1 MTEAV
6 LIELVP
12 HAPHWA
18 AAAARDVARVQRAL
32 GEDCRAVHHVGSTSV
47 PGIQACPVLDLLAEV
62 RDLAALHAARLRLL
76 AHGFAAQVPAGCG
89 HGRTHCATYHVVDLV
104 TGRRRVELHCY
115 EAGHAEAEQ
124 VVAFFAYLR
133 AHPEVARAYEALKR
147 EGRVRHAADLA
158 AYDDA
163 KRAWVANLA
172 QQALAHWR
180 ARRDDLPVRE
190 IA

>member
-1 MTEAV
+1 MTEAI
-6 LIELVP
+6 LIELAP
-12 HAPHWA
+12 HASHWA
-18 AAAARDVARVQRAL
+18 AAAARDVVRVQRAL
-32 GEDCRAVHHVGSTSV
+32 GDACHAVHHVGSTSV

-62 RDLAALHAARLRLL
+62 HDLSVLHAARLRLL
-76 AHGFAAQVPAGCG
+76 AHGFAAQTPPERTGCI
-89 HGRTHCATYHVVDLV
+89 TYHVVDLM

-124 VVAFFAYLR
+124 VVAFFAFLR
-133 AHPEVARAYEALKR
+133 DHPEVALAYETLKR

-158 AYDDA
+158 AYDAA
-163 KRAWVANLA
+163 KRAWVAGLA

-180 ARRDDLPVRE
+180 ARRDDLPLRE

>member
-18 AAAARDVARVQRAL
+18 AAAARDVVRVRRAL
-32 GEDCRAVHHVGSTSV
+32 GDACHAVHHVGSTSV
-47 PGIQACPVLDLLAEV
+47 PGIRACPVLDLLAEV
-62 RDLAALHAARLRLL
+62 RDLSALHAARLRLL
-76 AHGFAAQVPAGCG
+76 AHGFAAQVPPE
-89 HGRTHCATYHVVDLV
+89 RTQCATYHVIDLL
-104 TGRRRVELHCY
+104 TGRHRVELHCY

-124 VVAFFAYLR
+124 VVAFFAFLR
-133 AHPEVARAYEALKR
+133 VHPEVAQAYEALKR
-147 EGRVRHAADLA
+147 EGRVRYAADLA
-158 AYDDA
+158 AYDAA
-163 KRAWVANLA
+163 KRAWVAGLA
-172 QQALAHWR
+172 QQARAHWH

>member
-1 MTEAV
+1 MTVTA
-6 LIELVP
+6 LIDLVP
-12 HAPHWA
+12 HAPHWTT
-18 AAAARDVARVQRAL
+18 AAARDVARVQRAL
-32 GEDCRAVHHVGSTSV
+32 GEDCHAVHHVGSTSV

-76 AHGFAAQVPAGCG
+76 AHGFAAQMPPE
-89 HGRTHCATYHVVDLV
+89 RTCCATYHVVDLV

-133 AHPEVARAYEALKR
+133 AHPEVARAYEAHKR
-147 EGRVRHAADLA
+147 EGRARHAADLA
-158 AYDDA
+158 AYDAA
-163 KRAWVANLA
+163 KRAWVAGLA
-172 QQALAHWR
+172 QQALAYWR
-180 ARRDDLPVRE
+180 ARLDDLPVRE